1 MGENHSFIPHALVTL
16 RPAPWAHRGNDTV
29 GRSES
34 CNLAGRRARP
44 CGAAR
49 AEGGMKSCPMTGP
62 GNSDLRASSPIATP
76 PPTQLIQ
83 HLSPCLFRYHVP
95 PAPLQPPVAEQEL
108 PESGCCILG
117 RPGRPRFAVLGIARA
132 EKALSQ
138 RERGLHRGPGRT
150 GGVRPVGAGDGLAV
164 KSPRHAGFGD
174 SLLQTA
180 AHCSDRGPV

>member
-1 MGENHSFIPHALVTL
+1 MGGNHSFIPHALVAL
-16 RPAPWAHRGNDTV
+16 RPAPWAHGGNDTV

-44 CGAAR
+44 RGAPR
-49 AEGGMKSCPMTGP
+49 AEGGMESCPMTGP

-83 HLSPCLFRYHVP
+83 HLSPCLFRYPVP

-117 RPGRPRFAVLGIARA
+117 RPGTPPVRCFRNCASRGGFEPAGGGASLRAWKDGGSSPRGDWRWSRCQEPAP
-132 EKALSQ
+132 
-138 RERGLHRGPGRT
+138 RG
-150 GGVRPVGAGDGLAV
+150 VWGLA
-164 KSPRHAGFGD
+164 PP
-174 SLLQTA
+174 
-180 AHCSDRGPV
+180 DRGALQ